1 MGEDLATWRPVLPRG
16 NGAWIGILVSGRIGV
31 GVAGEGRAS
40 LEGSGFVP
48 MWPFMERGL
57 SECLGEFRG
66 RWDVLADGGI
76 ASPERLF
83 ELTVSSAVE
92 SRRPYWMQAAAS
104 WLVEMQATPG
114 FDRALVHTLIRR
126 LSASPEMSQ
135 QWRHRLRKALKG
147 TEVEQESR
155 SGNPRKPP
163 S

>member
-16 NGAWIGILVSGRIGV
+16 NGAWIGILASGRIGV

-40 LEGSGFVP
+40 LEGSGFAP
-48 MWPFMERGL
+48 MWPFMEREL
-57 SECLGEFRG
+57 SECLDEFRD
-66 RWDVLADGGI
+66 RWDALADGGI

-92 SRRPYWMQAAAS
+92 SRRLYWMQAAAS
-104 WLVEMQATPG
+104 WLVEMQATSG
-114 FDRALVHTLIRR
+114 FDQALVHDLIRR

-135 QWRHRLRKALKG
+135 QWRQRWRRALEG
-147 TEVEQESR
+147 TEVEHEGR
-155 SGNPRKPP
+155 AGNPRKPP